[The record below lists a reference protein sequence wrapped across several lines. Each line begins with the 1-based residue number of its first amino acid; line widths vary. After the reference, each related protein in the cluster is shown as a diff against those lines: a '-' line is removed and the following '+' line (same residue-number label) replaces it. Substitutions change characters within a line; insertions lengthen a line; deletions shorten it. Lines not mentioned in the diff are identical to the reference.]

1 MLRLLSLLFAF
12 SFAFCWTK
20 EELSAFVERQV
31 KEKFGEDVRVN
42 KVILLNWDG
51 RGKGVPKVELDM
63 EYGKVRAFAYLQFE
77 GNRYT
82 AVIDALWR
90 AKLLRAK
97 RDIKRGE
104 LLSAELFD
112 VEERWL
118 KSIPKD
124 LLIDPKE
131 LKDYRASTDIPKG
144 SILRRSVMKPA
155 PAVNRGDIVKVI
167 FRSGNIQIE
176 GQGTALDV
184 GYVGKVVRIKTSGG
198 KLLRGRVIDRGV
210 VEVLD

>member
-1 MLRLLSLLFAF
+1 MLRLLNFLFAF

-20 EELSAFVERQV
+20 EELNVFVERQV
-31 KEKFGEDVRVN
+31 KERFGEDVRVN
-42 KVILLNWDG
+42 KAILLNWDG
-51 RGKGVPKVELDM
+51 KGEGVPKVELDM

-77 GNRYT
+77 ENRYT

-97 RDIKRGE
+97 KDIKKGE

-124 LLIDPKE
+124 LLIDPEE

-144 SILRRSVMKPA
+144 SILRRSVMKPS
-155 PAVNRGDIVKVI
+155 PAVNRGDIVKAI

-176 GQGTALDV
+176 GQGKPPWMWDTW
-184 GYVGKVVRIKTSGG
+184 
-198 KLLRGRVIDRGV
+198 GRWS
-210 VEVLD
+210 E

>member
-1 MLRLLSLLFAF
+1 MFRLLNFLFAF

-31 KEKFGEDVRVN
+31 KERFGEDVRVN

-51 RGKGVPKVELDM
+51 KGEGVPKVELDM

-97 RDIKRGE
+97 KDIKKGE

-144 SILRRSVMKPA
+144 SILRRSVMKPS

-176 GQGTALDV
+176 GQGTSLDV

-198 KLLRGRVIDRGV
+198 KLLRGKVIDRGV